1 MKTKIGLI
9 ASLILFIPV
18 LFGFTLV
25 SNANITKGNS
35 TNDTIQIPQKGTVYM
50 YRTGRA
56 MGAIVK
62 SQVKIN
68 GQDAGGLGNNSY
80 FEWEL
85 DAGVYTFTS
94 YTKESSPVIQIDVKA
109 NEKYYIRQDKRIG
122 FTNDGR
128 VTLKE
133 VDESKAK
140 KDMRKA
146 KKIISSYN

>member
-1 MKTKIGLI
+1 MNNLQKLI
-9 ASLILFIPV
+9 LSLILIIPV
-18 LFGFTLV
+18 FLGFSV
-25 SNANITKGNS
+25 ESNGNIVKNYS
-35 TNDTIQIPQKGTVYM
+35 ENDTIKIPQKGTVFM

-56 MGAIVK
+56 VGMVIK

-68 GQDAGGLGNNSY
+68 GRDAGGLGNNSY

-85 DAGVYTFTS
+85 DAGVYAFSS
-94 YTKESSPVIQIDVKA
+94 YTKESSPTIEIDVKP
-109 NEKYYIRQDKRIG
+109 NEIYYIRQDQRVG

-128 VTLKE
+128 ITLKQ

-146 KKIISSYN
+146 KKLISTYK

>member
-9 ASLILFIPV
+9 VSLILFIP
-18 LFGFTLV
+18 LFFGFTLV
-25 SNANITKGNS
+25 SNANIVKGNS

-68 GQDAGGLGNNSY
+68 GLDAGGLGNNSY

-85 DAGVYTFTS
+85 DPGVYTFTS
-94 YTKESSPVIQIDVKA
+94 YTKESSPVVQIDVKA
-109 NEKYYIRQDKRIG
+109 NEKYYIRQDQRLG
-122 FTNDGR
+122 LTHDGR
-128 VTLKE
+128 VTLKQ
-133 VDESKAK
+133 VDASKAS

-146 KKIISSYN
+146 KKLISSYK